1 MAKAL
6 LASARSTEVLP
17 MGSTP
22 STLCEI
28 VDRNRAVRFA
38 QANVRRGMERTGAF
52 VEDAKNQQ
60 FEALSARLSH
70 GTIVAILNG
79 EEVESRVA
87 QDLGWDPAKKQR
99 LIEELVAYIFG
110 LNLEEREYDP
120 SLDLK
125 A

>member
-1 MAKAL
+1 
-6 LASARSTEVLP
+6 
-17 MGSTP
+17 
-22 STLCEI
+22 
-28 VDRNRAVRFA
+28 
-38 QANVRRGMERTGAF
+38 MERTGAF